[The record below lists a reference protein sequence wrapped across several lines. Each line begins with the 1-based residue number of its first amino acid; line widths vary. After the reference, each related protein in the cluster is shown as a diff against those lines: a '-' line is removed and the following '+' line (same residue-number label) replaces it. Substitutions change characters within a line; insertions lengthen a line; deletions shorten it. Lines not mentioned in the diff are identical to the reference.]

1 MVAEH
6 RKGPIHG
13 WKMNKLAQLLTS
25 ELDAMWHF
33 ALRLTANQADAED
46 LVQRT
51 CLKALEKAD
60 EYQERGRIRSW
71 LFQIEHR
78 IWLNVLRARQIRHTG
93 SFKHAPFKHAPFRD
107 GQFGEAL
114 SESQKT
120 VELDASATHHE
131 LANTHSPESQMRL
144 YQIFEQVESLPE
156 AQRLVVTLV
165 CVEGFTYQETA
176 QVLDIP
182 VGTVMS
188 RLARARITLGE
199 AMLRGNMINA
209 SADVDSGTL
218 R

>member
-1 MVAEH
+1 M
-6 RKGPIHG
+6 
-13 WKMNKLAQLLTS
+13 LTS

-51 CLKALEKAD
+51 CVRALEKAD
-60 EYQERGRIRSW
+60 EYQEQGRIRSW

-78 IWLNVLRARQIRHTG
+78 IWLNVLRARQIRHAG
-93 SFKHAPFKHAPFRD
+93 SFKHASFKD
-107 GQFGEAL
+107 GQFDEVV
-114 SESQKT
+114 SESLRT
-120 VELDASATHHE
+120 LEPGASATVHE
-131 LANTHSPESQMRL
+131 LANAQSPESQMRL
-144 YQIFEQVESLPE
+144 HQLFEQVESLPE
-156 AQRLVVTLV
+156 AQRLVVALV

-188 RLARARITLGE
+188 RLARARIKLGE
-199 AMLRGNMINA
+199 TMLQENMTNA
-209 SADVDSGTL
+209 TAEVDSGTL